1 MSPHVESIMK
11 ILFKHCDSDD
21 VATRDTVAEVLGK
34 LAPVRHILVAALILT
49 LVKSFNN
56 CE

>member
-1 MSPHVESIMK
+1 MK